1 MARSKKVVF
10 FGKWAVILVTKSLQN
25 TSMSYSGYEMAF
37 YKNLRIG
44 SLFYIFRAFRIHL
57 DINFSVRNKLK
68 KCKGANRL
76 PNCSGS
82 QNAGFWAFLG

>member
-1 MARSKKVVF
+1 M
-10 FGKWAVILVTKSLQN
+10 KWHFT
-25 TSMSYSGYEMAF
+25 
-37 YKNLRIG
+37 KNLRIG

-82 QNAGFWAFLG
+82 QNAGFWAFLGLGDHGKESSMELYTLKPSSWDFDPYWEP